1 MNSFKTMTR
10 ILPFL
15 MLAFLFSCQESE
27 SPKNCAVSNPVED
40 LPWLKDA
47 IKTSVD
53 MNLTEYF
60 YLVQGTY
67 KGATVFTFLNCC
79 PFCMTVPQIL
89 DCEGNVITKSSITD
103 VMNQKVIWRPAE
115 SVCN

>member
-10 ILPFL
+10 ILPIL
-15 MLAFLFSCQESE
+15 MLAFLFSCQEPE
-27 SPKNCAVSNPVED
+27 SPNNCAVANPVED

-53 MNLTEYF
+53 LNLTEYF

-79 PFCMTVPQIL
+79 PFCRFVPQIL
-89 DCEGNVITKSSITD
+89 DCEGNVITNASITD

-115 SVCN
+115 SVCT

>member
-1 MNSFKTMTR
+1 MTR

-15 MLAFLFSCQESE
+15 LVAFLFSCQDQE
-27 SPKNCAVSNPVED
+27 SPAGCAVANPVED
-40 LPWLKDA
+40 LPWLKES
-47 IKTSVD
+47 IKTSAAT
-53 MNLTEYF
+53 NLAEYF

-79 PFCMTVPQIL
+79 PFCRFVPQIL
-89 DCEGNVITKSSITD
+89 DCEGNVITNASITD
-103 VMNQKVIWRPAE
+103 VTNQKVIWRPAE